1 MHYKNVFKHE
11 SIATPLQWD
20 ITLLYMGA
28 RYNTVHVLQ
37 DNIQNKVPKA
47 LSQDQG
53 YLNKII

>member
-53 YLNKII
+53 Y